1 VPCYKEFSP
10 KVAVTQWTPTKC
22 RWETVA
28 QQIERGAEES
38 VKCVRPL
45 PYHVTLSKMIEI
57 AVANQKG
64 GVAKTTTAVN
74 LAAGHT
80 NGIYEVLSQQKGMR
94 EVIRSLPS
102 GLDLVS
108 SHIKVAKLE
117 PTLATALDAYRLKE
131 SLSNLVYDY
140 IIFDC
145 PPSLGALTQ
154 NALIA
159 ARQVVVPVKP
169 AVYGLG
175 AVEDFMETFEQSKR
189 RLNPNLSILG
199 ILVTI
204 YDGRTKLAKDVV
216 DELKARYG
224 DLLFTTMIQNNIR
237 LDEAT
242 SAQQSIF
249 DYDAKSSGAENYAAF
264 VEEVMARVEAWSPER
279 A

>member
-1 VPCYKEFSP
+1 MVEL
-10 KVAVTQWTPTKC
+10 AV
-22 RWETVA
+22 V
-28 QQIERGAEES
+28 
-38 VKCVRPL
+38 
-45 PYHVTLSKMIEI
+45 
-57 AVANQKG
+57 NQKG

-74 LAAGHT
+74 LADGLVKKGKKTLLIDLDPQANTTENFPVDMSDLHT
-80 NGIYEVLSQQKGMR
+80 KGIYEVLTQQKRMI

-102 GLDLVS
+102 GLDLVT
-108 SHIKVAKLE
+108 SHIKLAKLE

-131 SLSNLVYDY
+131 SLTGINYDY
-140 IIFDC
+140 VIFDC

-154 NALIA
+154 NALLA
-159 ARQVVVPVKP
+159 AQHVVVPVKP

-189 RLNPNLSILG
+189 RLNPNISVLG

-204 YDGRTKLAKDVV
+204 YDSRTKLARDVV

-224 DLLFTTMIQNNIR
+224 DLLFSTTIQNNVR

-249 DYDAKSSGAENYAAF
+249 DYDPKSSGAENYATF
-264 VEEVMARVEAWSPER
+264 VQEVIARVETRIAER